1 LRKYQDVQKPCF
13 LILIGGCSRTGKS
26 TLATELKNKFKSNS
40 INSIIIKLDNWLLGI
55 DERIGIEIV
64 RERYNY
70 SEIIKS
76 MKYVLKGEKMYPP
89 IYDPKTRAVSRE
101 NLSEY
106 IQIEKGICIIEGV
119 IALDIPEL
127 RTLSDIKIYTEVE
140 DEIRK
145 KRLME
150 FYCQFKECSA
160 QESKE
165 IINEREVEEVPYIKE
180 TEAFADIIY
189 HGKS

>member
-1 LRKYQDVQKPCF
+1 M
-13 LILIGGCSRTGKS
+13 
-26 TLATELKNKFKSNS
+26 
-40 INSIIIKLDNWLLGI
+40 GI